1 MMSSGE
7 GPSNMKSRIAILLSI
22 TVLATG
28 CARGLLAPQW
38 GVQDGQLSACEG
50 LHGCVSSQ
58 ATDPDHLVAPLV
70 FVSSRVDARN
80 DLLAVLRSFRDA
92 QVVSIHPS
100 YLRVEFSGREASGA
114 ATTLDIAEFYIPAG
128 EQLIQVRSTP
138 RRNMPDSGENRLRIE
153 MVRTRF
159 YELQEARETP

>member
-1 MMSSGE
+1 
-7 GPSNMKSRIAILLSI
+7 MKSRIAIALSV
-22 TVLATG
+22 TMFAAG

-38 GVQDGQLSACEG
+38 GVQDGQLAACEG

-58 ATDPDHLVAPLV
+58 ATNPDNLIAPLV
-70 FVSSRVDARN
+70 FVSSRVEARN

-100 YLRVEFSGREASGA
+100 YLRVEFAGRVDSGA
-114 ATTLDIAEFYIPAG
+114 ATTLDIAEFYIPPDQ
-128 EQLIQVRSTP
+128 QLIQVRSTP
-138 RRNMPDSGENRLRIE
+138 RRNMPDSGENRMRIE

-159 YELQEARETP
+159 YELQEARQ

>member
-1 MMSSGE
+1 
-7 GPSNMKSRIAILLSI
+7 MKSRIAIVLSV
-22 TVLATG
+22 TVLAAG

-38 GVQDGQLSACEG
+38 GVQNGQLAACED

-58 ATDPDHLVAPLV
+58 ATNPDNLVAPLV

-80 DLLAVLRSFRDA
+80 DLLSVLRMFRDA

-100 YLRVEFSGREASGA
+100 YLRVEFAGREASGA
-114 ATTLDIAEFYIPAG
+114 ATTLDIAEFYLPPG
-128 EQLIQVRSTP
+128 EKLIQVRSTP
-138 RRNMPDSGENRLRIE
+138 RRNMPDSGENRMRIE

-159 YELQEARETP
+159 YELQEARGTP